1 MRPLSGRILLCPFDG
16 ESRPIDFCRRT
27 KIEAQ
32 RHLDEVVKGEKVCTS
47 LLLWRGGF
55 VCDRGHFEKYP
66 LVDVEAASAQ
76 YRGTLRANDFE
87 PAGVQAARF
96 DFRVASIS

>member
-1 MRPLSGRILLCPFDG
+1 MQ
-16 ESRPIDFCRRT
+16 
-27 KIEAQ
+27 A
-32 RHLDEVVKGEKVCTS
+32 VKREKACTS
-47 LLLWRGGF
+47 LLLRRGN
-55 VCDRGHFEKYP
+55 VCDRGLFEKCP
-66 LVDVEAASAQ
+66 LIDVEAASAQ